1 MENITKESE
10 VLYDIFKL
18 ISDRNESQKRQVSK
32 VKNILVKKQHVNLEM
47 RSNVNIAF
55 LTRPHSNNA
64 NISNRVT
71 STFMRELMTVF

>member
-47 RSNVNIAF
+47 
-55 LTRPHSNNA
+55 
-64 NISNRVT
+64 
-71 STFMRELMTVF
+71 

>member
-1 MENITKESE
+1 MRFKYSHAIESSEHFERISPRSTKQCFKGQMENVTKESE

-47 RSNVNIAF
+47 
-55 LTRPHSNNA
+55 
-64 NISNRVT
+64 
-71 STFMRELMTVF
+71 